1 MSNQANIPTELTGDE
16 ITAIFQSLD
25 ATLGAKILL
34 AQLIGTIFDGHHL
47 GRLTMPYR
55 LIHRHLL
62 YGLMV
67 HL

>member
-1 MSNQANIPTELTGDE
+1 MANQADIPTELTGDD

-34 AQLIGTIFDGHHL
+34 AQLIGTIIGGYYLGH
-47 GRLTMPYR
+47 LTMTYR
-55 LIHRHLL
+55 LIHRCLL
-62 YGLMV
+62 CGLVV